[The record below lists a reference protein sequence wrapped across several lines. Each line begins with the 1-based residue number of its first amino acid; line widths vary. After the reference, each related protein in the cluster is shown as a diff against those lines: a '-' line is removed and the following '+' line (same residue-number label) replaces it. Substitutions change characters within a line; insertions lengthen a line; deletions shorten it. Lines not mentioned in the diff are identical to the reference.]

1 MTVIVCVDDQMGV
14 LFNNRRQS
22 QDRIL
27 RERRMEL
34 CKEHTLWMTSYSKK
48 QFEDN
53 DNSSICVADNFMIAA
68 DNDSFCFSEGTPL
81 SCYLDKIDKIVLY
94 KWNRE
99 YPSDVTFDINLSNWS
114 LNSTFE
120 FQGSSHEKITEEVY
134 VKNA

>member
-27 RERRMEL
+27 RERIMEIS
-34 CKEHTLWMTSYSKK
+34 KEHTLWMTPYSKK